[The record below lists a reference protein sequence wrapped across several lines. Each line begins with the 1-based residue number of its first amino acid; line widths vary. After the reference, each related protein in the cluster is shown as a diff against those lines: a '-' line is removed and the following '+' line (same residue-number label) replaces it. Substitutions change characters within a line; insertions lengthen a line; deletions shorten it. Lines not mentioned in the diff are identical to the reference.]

1 MKLTTAS
8 MDLEDDQASTRN
20 IELNQI
26 VVRGGHL
33 SYKSIKH
40 VVSAILIAT
49 VFFLYFF
56 DPFHMRGLLH
66 YIVPFGPS

>member
-20 IELNQI
+20 IELNEI

-49 VFFLYFF
+49 VFFLSFF
-56 DPFHMRGLLH
+56 DPLFMEGLSH
-66 YIVPFGPS
+66 YIAPFGLS